1 MLYFVPTDNIDG
13 GWSGWKNNVTDENGC
28 WFADRECN
36 SPAPCGAGLPCE
48 GDPTSQSHTDGGWG
62 PWQNTTWE
70 GEEGC
75 VSGTRECDSPPQ
87 CGTGQPC
94 QGDSTWKSVEC
105 TPGITRKIDTLIE
118 NQDQQRFCTLIIV

>member
-1 MLYFVPTDNIDG
+1 M
-13 GWSGWKNNVTDENGC
+13 TDETGC
-28 WFADRECN
+28 WFAERECT

-94 QGDSTWKSVEC
+94 QGESTWKSVEC
-105 TPGITRKIDTLIE
+105 TPGNYTLSLVE
-118 NQDQQRFCTLIIV
+118 NQDLNRYCALIGWKTYVGSL